1 MSRFQSLW
9 LPVIA
14 CATLIFVLSGIPSLS
29 SGLGD
34 WDLALRKIA
43 HVSIYAVL
51 GALLVRAI
59 RHDLFAV
66 LAAVAYAVSDEV
78 HQHFIPGRSG
88 AILDVFFD
96 AIGVLAGIV
105 IFRRLRS

>member
-1 MSRFQSLW
+1 MTRFQSLW
-9 LPVIA
+9 LPVIS

-34 WDLALRKIA
+34 WDLVLRKIG

-51 GALLVRAI
+51 GALLVRATAN
-59 RHDLFAV
+59 DLVAV
-66 LAAVAYAVSDEV
+66 VAGVAYAVTDEV

-88 AILDVFFD
+88 AIADVGFD
-96 AIGVLAGIV
+96 AIGVVAGV
-105 IFRRLRS
+105 VAFRRLRR